1 MPHQTQLQATLH
13 SLQQQLKTVLQQPQ
27 GLGPGAAKTIKK
39 ITQRLSS
46 GGNINHDASA
56 PNPLADLLTLLTPS
70 INNPP
75 EQVRSLAASVLQ
87 LADHLPWYLR
97 PVANNPEF
105 MVSHANA
112 QIIGPQGLVIQ
123 HDLMVGVT
131 LMRPN
136 MVYPDHQHEPEEIY
150 LVLTAGHWR
159 QTNLPWHT
167 PGLGGL
173 VYNAS
178 DLVHGMKSL
187 NTPLLAL
194 WCLPLDKPFTSF
206 GLPLP
211 LPLPTS

>member
-1 MPHQTQLQATLH
+1 MPQKTHLQTALS
-13 SLQQQLKTVLQQPQ
+13 SLQQQLKAVFQQPHE
-27 GLGPGAAKTIKK
+27 LGSGAAKTIEK

-56 PNPLADLLTLLTPS
+56 PNALADLLPLLTQS
-70 INNPP
+70 I
-75 EQVRSLAASVLQ
+75 
-87 LADHLPWYLR
+87 
-97 PVANNPEF
+97 NNPEF
-105 MVSHANA
+105 MASHANA

-131 LMRPN
+131 LLRPN

-159 QTNLPWHT
+159 QANLPWHT

-178 DLVHGMKSL
+178 NLVHGMKSL
-187 NTPLLAL
+187 NTPLFAL

-206 GLPLP
+206 GMPQPLP
-211 LPLPTS
+211 AS